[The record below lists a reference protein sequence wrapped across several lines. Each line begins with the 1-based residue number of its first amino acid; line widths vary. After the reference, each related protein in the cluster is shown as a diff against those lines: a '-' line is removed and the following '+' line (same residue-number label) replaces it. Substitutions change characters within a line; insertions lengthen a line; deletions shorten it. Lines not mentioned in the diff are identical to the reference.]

1 MMENKPG
8 FSSSYSL
15 FDAQG
20 QLLDWDPGF
29 VQEFSDA
36 AALIAPGVSCASISA
51 ACLLPQRALDLAW
64 RDGSAAPAPTTYL
77 NQHCAIEVT
86 QQRTA
91 TGQILRLARSSATA
105 SQSESSDQ
113 IGLLRSGLMQMSH
126 SVLVRRA
133 QDEAALRAAR
143 AEAEAANIA
152 KGEFLANMSHEIR
165 TPLNAIIGLSGLAL
179 KNEMP
184 SRIRDYLEKIK
195 QSGEHLLRIINDILD
210 FSKIESGKLDME
222 AVPFALEAVIDN
234 VVTLVGEKAEA
245 KGLELL
251 CSFDSEVPKNLIG
264 DPLRIGQILIN
275 YANNA
280 VKFTEHGE
288 LRIRVSVQEASA
300 TQVLLRF
307 AVSDTGIGLTPEQKG
322 RLFKSFEQADSST
335 TRQYGGTGL
344 GLAISKSLAQ
354 GMGGE
359 VGVESEYAKG
369 STFWFTARLGIGS
382 AEKIITRPSVDLH
395 GCRVLVVDDNEA
407 AALVLCEL
415 LAELGF
421 VAAHVDSG
429 SAALKALEHTD
440 GHSAPFE
447 FVLMDWLMPGM
458 DGLETIRKLRQTYPH
473 TTPFVL
479 MVTAHRREELLKG
492 AQSLGVEH
500 VLSKPVSA
508 SVLVNTMMQLLGH
521 RPREDAK
528 VHNAQDDSTLEAAMA
543 QLAGARILLVED
555 NDINQLVACEL
566 LRDVGLVV
574 DVAENGQV
582 AVHQVHARQAE
593 GMAYDLVL
601 MDMQM
606 PVMDGVTASRLLRE
620 TYSAEMLPVVAMT
633 ANAMQSDKERCL
645 AAGMNGFVSKPINP
659 QELWSALLSGIKPR
673 PGLGAPLEPAVLPTA
688 PTQQAQLLDSL
699 RRVAELDLG
708 QGLGFANHN
717 ASLYLTLL
725 AKFVKSQEHCAQ
737 AIGQALRDGDTATAE
752 RLAHTLKGLAASL
765 GALPLRQSAL
775 ELEKALHNAAD
786 GKALERLLSAT
797 QQRLQVLLSGLRATE
812 GLLPE
817 PAQLGTLELSQEI
830 QAHMQAVIQTLQ
842 AMLEQGDF
850 EAQAL
855 WQEHAQSLRALVP
868 QATEL
873 EDAINGF
880 DFEEALRLLGAQ
892 GPAMVNRSG
901 VHGDALG

>member
-20 QLLDWDPGF
+20 RLLDWDPGF
-29 VQEFSDA
+29 VQEFCDA
-36 AALIAPGVSCASISA
+36 AALIAPGVSCASIRA

-64 RDGSAAPAPTTYL
+64 QDGAPATYL
-77 NQHCAIEVT
+77 NQRCAIEVT

-91 TGQILRLARSSATA
+91 SGQILRLARSSATA
-105 SQSESSDQ
+105 SQSESPDQ

-143 AEAEAANIA
+143 AEAEAANLA

-184 SRIRDYLEKIK
+184 ARIQDYLEKIK

-210 FSKIESGKLDME
+210 FSKIESGKLDIE
-222 AVPFALEAVIDN
+222 AVPFELEAVIDN
-234 VVTLVGEKAEA
+234 VVNLVGEKAEA

-288 LRIRVSVQEASA
+288 LRIRVGVQEASA

-307 AVSDTGIGLTPEQKG
+307 AVSDTGIGLTPEQIG

-359 VGVESEYAKG
+359 VGVESAYAKG

-429 SAALKALEHTD
+429 LAALKALEHTD

-458 DGLETIRKLRQTYPH
+458 DGLETIRKLRQTYPR
-473 TTPFVL
+473 TGPFVL

-521 RPREDAK
+521 RPRNDAK
-528 VHNAQDDSTLEAAMA
+528 VRNAQDDSTLEAAMA

-566 LRDVGLVV
+566 LRSVGLVV

-593 GMAYDLVL
+593 GMGYDLVL

-606 PVMDGVTASRLLRE
+606 PVMDGVTASRLIRE

-659 QELWSALLSGIKPR
+659 QELWRALLSGIRLR
-673 PGLGAPLEPAVLPTA
+673 PGLGAPLEPAASALPTA
-688 PTQQAQLLDSL
+688 PTQQAQLLEAL
-699 RRVAELDLG
+699 RGVAELDLG

-725 AKFVKSQEHCAQ
+725 AKFVKSQEQSAQ
-737 AIGQALRDGDTATAE
+737 AIEQALRDGDAATAE

-765 GALPLRQSAL
+765 GAWPLSQSAL
-775 ELEKALHNAAD
+775 ELEKALHNAVDA
-786 GKALERLLSAT
+786 KELERLLCAA
-797 QQRLQVLLSGLRATE
+797 QQRLQVLVSGLRATE

-817 PAQLGTLELSQEI
+817 PTQQAALELSQEKR
-830 QAHMQAVIQTLQ
+830 AHMQAVIQTLQ
-842 AMLEQGDF
+842 AMLEQDDF

-873 EDAINGF
+873 EEAINGF

-892 GPAMVNRSG
+892 GHGMVNQPG